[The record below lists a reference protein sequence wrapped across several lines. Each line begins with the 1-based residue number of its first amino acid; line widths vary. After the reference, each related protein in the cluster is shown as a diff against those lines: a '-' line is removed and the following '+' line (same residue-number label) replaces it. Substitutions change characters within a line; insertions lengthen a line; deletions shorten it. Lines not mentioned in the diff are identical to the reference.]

1 MSSKV
6 FTEISIKVF
15 MNYRMQNIF
24 RIWSS
29 VLNYVPGKVVGW
41 LVGRWSVVGGR
52 WLMVFIK
59 VVLVILNS
67 FSWNDR

>member
-1 MSSKV
+1 MSSKA

-41 LVGRWSVVGGR
+41 LVGRWSVVDGFHKG
-52 WLMVFIK
+52 
-59 VVLVILNS
+59 VLGYFKQL
-67 FSWNDR
+67 